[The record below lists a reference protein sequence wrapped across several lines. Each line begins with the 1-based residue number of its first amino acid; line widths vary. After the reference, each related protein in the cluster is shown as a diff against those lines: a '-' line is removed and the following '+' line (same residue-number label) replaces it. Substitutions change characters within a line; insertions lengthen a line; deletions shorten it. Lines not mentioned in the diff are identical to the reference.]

1 MHLLLIT
8 CPDEPGLIHT
18 ITGVL
23 LRQQLNILR
32 NDEFVERAA
41 SAFFMRT
48 EFVPPAGSF
57 DADALLTELHARLPA
72 AATVRLSQQAPK
84 NVVLLATKEYHCLGE
99 LLLRHAF
106 GDLNANILG
115 VVSNHEVLGPLVRQ
129 FGLPFHYLPHEG
141 HGRAEHEAQ
150 VLACLGAYAPDYV
163 VLAKYMRILSPEFVA
178 QYAGRLINIHHSFL
192 PAFVGASPYA
202 QAHARGVKLIGA
214 TAHFVTNELDEGP
227 IIAQGVLPAD
237 HTQSAR
243 ELAQAGRD
251 VEKTT
256 LARALKLVF
265 DEQVFVHGNRT
276 VIFG

>member
-41 SAFFMRT
+41 GAFFMRT
-48 EFVPPAGSF
+48 EFAPPAAGF
-57 DADALLTELHARLPA
+57 DAAALLAGLRAALPPR
-72 AATVRLSQQAPK
+72 ATVRLSNQAPK
-84 NVVLLATKEYHCLGE
+84 KVVLLATKEYHCLGE

-106 GDLNANILG
+106 GDLNATIVA

-141 HGRAEHEAQ
+141 RDRPTHEAE
-150 VLACLGAYAPDYV
+150 VLATIEPYAPDFV
-163 VLAKYMRILSPEFVA
+163 VLAKYMRILSAEFVA

-202 QAHARGVKLIGA
+202 QAYARGVKLIGA
-214 TAHFVTNELDEGP
+214 TAHFVTNELDKGP